1 MRAPA
6 DLLQAAEELS
16 SRIPL
21 TEDYAL
27 ERNISWLA
35 VGRGWLKL
43 DDISGAL
50 RALERVDSPR
60 AEAQLRIA
68 IIQWAG
74 EHPELESARTCV
86 RESVERIGILEYNL
100 SRKDLAHLVPTA
112 FYLLGEQAV
121 RKVASELQDPFS
133 AGNVLVTLARL
144 QPNPGARLQTLKQ
157 AEQIADGIEGGNRDF
172 ALRWV
177 YSGYRLAG
185 MEEDAN
191 RIWDGMVMKP
201 EEMDSP
207 IRRAEEVSAQ
217 VDALLPPLRSDSET
231 DIPLARLHRF
241 LAYQCN
247 DLKVQFLVDLAAAGG
262 LSEPEVEG
270 LIVGDD
276 FVRIDPPRPP
286 SMDLDPSHFDEEKFA
301 RFFFDRPVCQ
311 HGSDKDLLE
320 AYDPGQQDSID
331 RVLFLNRVTFLFET
345 FRDIAARFTSEQI
358 EQGLWHLLGYRFFL
372 GQIVHACDVPSEVR
386 RATIRAMVYPFR
398 HYYAEVGERYKGTA
412 FFMWWD
418 LLGVGSSD
426 VETPVLDVLEQI
438 LMLDSKPC
446 QFAALHGLNHLFP
459 TVRASELVSSYLAE
473 HRSAMDEK
481 EIAWVEACRDGKAL

>member
-144 QPNPGARLQTLKQ
+144 QPDPGARLQTLKQ

-191 RIWDGMVMKP
+191 RIWDGMV
-201 EEMDSP
+201 
-207 IRRAEEVSAQ
+207 
-217 VDALLPPLRSDSET
+217 
-231 DIPLARLHRF
+231 
-241 LAYQCN
+241 
-247 DLKVQFLVDLAAAGG
+247 
-262 LSEPEVEG
+262 
-270 LIVGDD
+270 
-276 FVRIDPPRPP
+276 
-286 SMDLDPSHFDEEKFA
+286 
-301 RFFFDRPVCQ
+301 
-311 HGSDKDLLE
+311 
-320 AYDPGQQDSID
+320 
-331 RVLFLNRVTFLFET
+331 
-345 FRDIAARFTSEQI
+345 
-358 EQGLWHLLGYRFFL
+358 
-372 GQIVHACDVPSEVR
+372 
-386 RATIRAMVYPFR
+386 
-398 HYYAEVGERYKGTA
+398 
-412 FFMWWD
+412 
-418 LLGVGSSD
+418 
-426 VETPVLDVLEQI
+426 
-438 LMLDSKPC
+438 
-446 QFAALHGLNHLFP
+446 
-459 TVRASELVSSYLAE
+459 
-473 HRSAMDEK
+473 
-481 EIAWVEACRDGKAL
+481 